1 MHQLDPSRIQ
11 VIGFDA
17 DDTLWHNEM
26 IFRDAEAEVAR
37 LLGAFEVE
45 HVLLREMYAMEMKN
59 LDAYGYGIK
68 GFTLS
73 MIELV
78 SKVTGGAASAKT
90 YDAVLAI
97 GKRMLLEP
105 VRIIDGVRETVDA
118 LTDAGWKLV
127 VITKGDLLDQE
138 RKLERSGIA
147 DRFHHVEVVSNKTP
161 SDYRR
166 ALARMDLRPEEFLM
180 IGNSLKSDV
189 LPLLELGAQAVHVPY
204 EVTWD
209 HEVAQAEAH
218 HAYVELAGI
227 WELVELLEGGAALT
241 HPAR

>member
-1 MHQLDPSRIQ
+1 MQQLDTSRIG

-26 IFRDAEAEVAR
+26 IFRDAEAEIAR
-37 LLGAFEVE
+37 LLGAYEVE
-45 HVLLREMYAMEMKN
+45 HVVLREMYAVEMQN

-78 SKVTGGAASAKT
+78 SRVTGGAASAKT

-97 GKRMLLEP
+97 GKRMLKEP
-105 VRIIDGVRETVDA
+105 VRLIDGVHETVDR
-118 LTDAGWKLV
+118 LTADGWRLV

-138 RKLERSGIA
+138 RKLMRSGLA
-147 DRFHHVEVVSNKTP
+147 DSFHHVEVVSNKTP
-161 SDYRR
+161 NDYRR
-166 ALARMDLRPEEFLM
+166 ALARMDLRPENFLM
-180 IGNSLKSDV
+180 LGNSLKSDV

-209 HEVAQAEAH
+209 HELAEPEAH
-218 HAYVELAGI
+218 HAYAELTSIRG
-227 WELVELLEGGAALT
+227 LLDLLNESRDET
-241 HPAR
+241 